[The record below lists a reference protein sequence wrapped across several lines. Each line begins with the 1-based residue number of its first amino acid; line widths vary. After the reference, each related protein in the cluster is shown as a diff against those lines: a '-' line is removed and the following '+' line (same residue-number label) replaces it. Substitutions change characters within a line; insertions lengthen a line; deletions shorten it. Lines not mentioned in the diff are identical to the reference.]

1 MNWVGVLSIG
11 ALSISAVLN
20 GLIHLIFKLTGGKF
34 DDED

>member
-1 MNWVGVLSIG
+1 MNWVGVLIIG
-11 ALSISAVLN
+11 ALSISAVLK